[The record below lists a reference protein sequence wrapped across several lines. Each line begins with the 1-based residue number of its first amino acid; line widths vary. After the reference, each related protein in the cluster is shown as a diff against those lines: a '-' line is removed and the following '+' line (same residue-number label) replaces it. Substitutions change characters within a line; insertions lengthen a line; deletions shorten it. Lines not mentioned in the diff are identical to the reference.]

1 LNHIFVLFYLIK
13 LILSKNFK
21 NNIKTILVSKK
32 EEFANFRSGIL
43 ALDIKRLIRYNL
55 NQQLTNKT
63 KEVRMLAFLFLIL
76 VGLILLFVSGIKIV
90 PQQERWVIEMLGRY
104 WETWHEGIHLFIPGL
119 MKLKAVFVAEQETA
133 ISVLDGVK
141 IDFVDGS
148 AKVVDGKVFVRI
160 FSPDLPYDAG
170 DNLQATGVWRAAYV
184 APSDIKGAIKAQI
197 ENAVGSYLNRLDL
210 DEGITEQKARFD
222 IWTRLP
228 DVEKQRVDQIIKRWG
243 YEVKSIVIKDFELEP
258 EVVKARGRVHQL
270 EKEAQAATEEQKIRA
285 RQTVGVALESLAL
298 ATGKTVA
305 DIQAEINRNPKLKK
319 LWRDEVLRLARERV
333 LVEGKAF
340 TKIELSG
347 GGDLENAIGRL
358 IALLKS

>member
-1 LNHIFVLFYLIK
+1 
-13 LILSKNFK
+13 
-21 NNIKTILVSKK
+21 
-32 EEFANFRSGIL
+32 
-43 ALDIKRLIRYNL
+43 
-55 NQQLTNKT
+55 
-63 KEVRMLAFLFLIL
+63 MLAFLFLIL
-76 VGLILLFVSGIKIV
+76 VGLILLLVSGIKIV
-90 PQQERWVIEMLGRY
+90 PQQERQVIEMLGRY
-104 WETWHEGIHLFIPGL
+104 WDTWREGIHFLLPGL
-119 MKLKAVFVAEQETA
+119 MKVKGIFVAEQETP
-133 ISVLDGVK
+133 IEVLDGVK

-160 FSPDLPYDAG
+160 FSPDLPYDDG
-170 DNLQATGVWRAAYV
+170 DIKATGVWRAAYV

-210 DEGITEQKARFD
+210 DEGITEQQARFD
-222 IWTRLP
+222 IWTKLP
-228 DVEKQRVDQIIKRWG
+228 DVERQRVDQIIKRWG
-243 YEVKSIVIKDFELEP
+243 YEVRSIVIKDFDLEP
-258 EVVKARGRVHQL
+258 DVVKARGRLHQL

-305 DIQAEINRNPKLKK
+305 DIQSEINKNPKLKK

-347 GGDLENAIGRL
+347 GGELENALGRL